1 MAGVITEIAIE
12 CGVSEQAVVHGVGET
27 MLRKMRKEVSQS
39 AKVKNPL
46 YISIIWALNESKFR
60 NLRKQVAKLAKPL

>member
-1 MAGVITEIAIE
+1 MAGVITEIN
-12 CGVSEQAVVHGVGET
+12 VVYLNRRFVHGVGET

>member
-1 MAGVITEIAIE
+1 MAGVITEIAAE
-12 CGVSEQAVVHGVGET
+12 CGVSEQAVRAWCRR

-46 YISIIWALNESKFR
+46 YISIILALNESKFR